1 MYQIPK
7 KKRHGKL
14 WLFLCV
20 CSVIAIG
27 FGVGMAAVKMNPF
40 PNHIS
45 TEPKKTPPG
54 VFSPT
59 PSETSEEENQLVSGT
74 AELTE
79 EETKTPR
86 MPPKE
91 GYLVQVAD
99 GKVCVFKI
107 AADGSTKFSHNIAV
121 ALNDLPDADREKLT
135 KGIYVETKT
144 ELAELTEDY
153 SS

>member
-1 MYQIPK
+1 MYQATK

-14 WLFLCV
+14 LFLCV

-27 FGVGMAAVKMNPF
+27 FGVGTAAVKMDLF
-40 PNHIS
+40 PHHIS
-45 TEPKKTPPG
+45 SEPQKTPLA
-54 VFSPT
+54 VFSPE
-59 PSETSEEENQLVSGT
+59 PVEKDAEENQSVSGS
-74 AELTE
+74 ADLTE
-79 EETKTPR
+79 EEPKTPR

-91 GYLVQVAD
+91 GYLVQVSD

-121 ALNDLPDADREKLT
+121 ALNDLPAADREKLT
-135 KGIYVETKT
+135 NGIYVRTKT